1 MQWKCIN
8 DFFGFCSGE
17 PDGASKAQ
25 VEERATKVNGI
36 DTIAKINMG
45 TGATCSLD
53 KKTCGKYMSSNQVY
67 PEKITPM
74 QAPPVAPP
82 VVQEATIVDKVE
94 VKPNTKEG
102 RELLDIDARL
112 RDTKAKDLNLRM
124 FDDDQLAYKEE
135 WKDMPEY
142 IQEDL
147 SAFRSIIIHFKN
159 KEDIQAFAKLTNQT
173 ITPATKYL
181 WYPKMQIE
189 GMMDKRW
196 KSES

>member
-1 MQWKCIN
+1 
-8 DFFGFCSGE
+8 
-17 PDGASKAQ
+17 
-25 VEERATKVNGI
+25 
-36 DTIAKINMG
+36 MG

-102 RELLDIDARL
+102 RELLDKDARL
-112 RDTKAKDLNLRM
+112 RDTKAKDLNFRM
-124 FDDDQLAYKEE
+124 FDDNQLAYKEE

>member
-8 DFFGFCSGE
+8 GFFGFCSGE

-25 VEERATKVNGI
+25 VEERVTKVNGI
-36 DTIAKINMG
+36 DTIVKIDMG

-74 QAPPVAPP
+74 QTPSAPL
-82 VVQEATIVDKVE
+82 VVQEATMVNKTE

-102 RELLDIDARL
+102 RELLDIDVRL
-112 RDTKAKDLNLRM
+112 RDTKAKDLNFRM

-142 IQEDL
+142 AQEDL
-147 SAFRSIIIHFKN
+147 TAWKSVLIHFKN
-159 KEDIQAFAKLTNQT
+159 KEDMQAFAILIKQT
-173 ITPATKYL
+173 VTQSTKYI
-181 WYPKMQIE
+181 WFPKSKNE

>member
-1 MQWKCIN
+1 
-8 DFFGFCSGE
+8 
-17 PDGASKAQ
+17 
-25 VEERATKVNGI
+25 
-36 DTIAKINMG
+36 MG

-67 PEKITPM
+67 PEKVVIP
-74 QAPPVAPP
+74 QAPPAIPTPP
-82 VVQEATIVDKVE
+82 VVQEAVIVNKE
-94 VKPNTKEG
+94 IKTNTKEG
-102 RELLDIDARL
+102 KELLDKETRA

-147 SAFRSIIIHFKN
+147 TAWKSVLVHFKN
-159 KEDIQAFAKLTNQT
+159 KEDMQAFAILIKQT
-173 ITPATKYL
+173 VIQSTKYI
-181 WYPKMQIE
+181 WFPKSKVE